1 MTWAQHWPKTVK
13 SSWLTPVKFLIS
25 LFIIL
30 IMLFHNIFQLTYYS
44 KSYHMV
50 SYHIC
55 NSYFTSARWIWEI
68 ISYPTSASRIIGR
81 DPFNHNFRKFRSKT
95 QWIGS
100 VQPSFEKTGSPFEV
114 DHFSRSGRLEF
125 WLNGSR
131 PLFYFKKH
139 KISRI
144 LSDFIC
150 KNNRFSPCFYFE
162 Q

>member
-100 VQPSFEKTGSPFEV
+100 VQPEKF
-114 DHFSRSGRLEF
+114 RK
-125 WLNGSR
+125 NGSTFWGG
-131 PLFYFKKH
+131 PLFPVGPVGILVEWIAPIVLFKKTQN
-139 KISRI
+139 IENSFR
-144 LSDFIC
+144 L
-150 KNNRFSPCFYFE
+150 YL
-162 Q
+162 